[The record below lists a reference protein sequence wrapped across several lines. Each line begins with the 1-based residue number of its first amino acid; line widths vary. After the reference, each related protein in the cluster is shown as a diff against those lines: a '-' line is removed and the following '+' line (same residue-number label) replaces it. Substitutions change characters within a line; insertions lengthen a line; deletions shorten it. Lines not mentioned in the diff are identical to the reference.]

1 MAAYNIAVSCI
12 SPLGDFLVK
21 QSILLLALPLLLG
34 GCATRPLAQAHAPE
48 ADEAGKQDA
57 LFSRHQAEIPH
68 VLVREAWVSKAAAD
82 DNVDSPASWRDAS
95 GRLMVVASAKSIDR
109 LIVYD
114 GDTGRRLRTVGA
126 PGKALGQLSRP
137 NGIATVDD
145 KYVFVVERDNRRVQ
159 MFALPGFE
167 PLLAFGDA
175 ELQKPYGL
183 WVRAHDDGYEV
194 IVSDAYD
201 LGEDAQG
208 NDVIPPLADLD
219 RRFQR
224 FQVDRT
230 GEGWTARNAG
240 HFGDTGEAGAIRIP
254 ESLFGD
260 EDNDRLLIAEEDVAS
275 GTRLREYSL
284 DGKYRGRD
292 VGAANYRAQAEGI
305 ALMRCTDGG
314 GWWVASDQFDDRTV
328 FHLFDRTSLQHAGS
342 FIGEVTGLTDGVWL
356 DERGDARFPQG
367 AFYASH
373 LDVAVAAFDWRDI
386 ARALSLPACKAR

>member
-1 MAAYNIAVSCI
+1 M
-12 SPLGDFLVK
+12 K
-21 QSILLLALPLLLG
+21 QSILLLSLPLLLAA
-34 GCATRPLAQAHAPE
+34 CASNPPVKAHAPE

-68 VLVREAWVSKAAAD
+68 VRVKEAWVSEAAAD

-114 GDTGRRLRTVGA
+114 GDSGRRLRAVGA
-126 PGKALGQLSRP
+126 SGDALGQLSRP
-137 NGIATVDD
+137 NGIATIDD

-167 PLLAFGDA
+167 PLLVFGAA

-183 WVRAHDDGYEV
+183 WVRAQADGYEV

-208 NDVIPPLADLD
+208 NDVIPPLAELD

-224 FQVDRT
+224 YRVDRADR
-230 GEGWTARNAG
+230 GWTARNTG
-240 HFGDTGEAGAIRIP
+240 HFGDTSSAGAIRIP

-260 EDNDRLLIAEEDVAS
+260 AANDRLLIAEEDVAT

-284 DGKYRGRD
+284 DGRYRGRD

-305 ALMRCTDGG
+305 ALKRCADGG

-328 FHLFDRTSLQHAGS
+328 FHLFDRKSLQHAGS

-356 DERGDARFPQG
+356 NERGDARFPQG
-367 AFYASH
+367 VFYASH
-373 LDVAVAAFDWRDI
+373 LDVAIAAFDWRDI
-386 ARALSLPACKAR
+386 AKALSLPACKTR

>member
-1 MAAYNIAVSCI
+1 M
-12 SPLGDFLVK
+12 SP
-21 QSILLLALPLLLG
+21 ILLVLPMLLAACG
-34 GCATRPLAQAHAPE
+34 TRSQVKDHAPE
-48 ADEAGKQDA
+48 PDEAGKQDA
-57 LFSRHQAEIPH
+57 LFSRQRAQIPH

-95 GRLMVVASAKSIDR
+95 GRLMVVASAKSIDK

-114 GDTGRRLRTVGA
+114 GDSGRRLRTVGA
-126 PGKALGQLSRP
+126 PGNALGQLNRP
-137 NGIATVDD
+137 NGIATIDD

-167 PLLAFGDA
+167 PLAAFGTA

-183 WVRAHDDGYEV
+183 WVRAHGDGYEV

-201 LGEDAQG
+201 LGEDARG
-208 NDVIPPLADLD
+208 NDVIPPLAELD

-224 FQVDRT
+224 YQVDRK
-230 GEGWTARNAG
+230 EGGWIARSAG
-240 HFGDTGEAGAIRIP
+240 HFGDTSAAGAIRIP

-260 EDNDRLLIAEEDVAS
+260 EANDRLLIAEEDVAT

-284 DGKYRGRD
+284 DGSYRGRD
-292 VGAANYRAQAEGI
+292 VGASNYKAQAEGI
-305 ALMRCTDGG
+305 ALMRCDDGR

-328 FHLFDRTSLQHAGS
+328 FHLFDRRSLQHAGS

-367 AFYASH
+367 VFYASH

-386 ARALSLPACKAR
+386 AKALSLPACKAP